1 MIEKV
6 LIANRGEIALRV
18 IRTCRALGIKTVA
31 VYSDEDAN
39 SLHVKQ
45 AGEAYHIGEAAPAR
59 SYLNQARMLDVM
71 LSSGADAVHPGYG
84 FLSENDDFAKLC
96 EDNHINFIGPS
107 SDSMNLCGDK
117 MRCKAAML
125 RANVPTVPGSPDLVK
140 DAEEAERIANEI
152 AYPVLLKSVYGGG
165 GRGIRLASNDQELRA
180 GYESVTGE
188 SMAAVGKSAIL
199 VEKFLEKTRHI
210 EYQMARDKHGNTVH
224 LFERECSIQRR
235 NQKLIEQTPS
245 PVVDPD
251 TRERV
256 GSIVCDAAEAVDYTN
271 LGTAEFLRADDTG
284 EFYFIEINARLQVE
298 HPITEFVS
306 GLDLVKLQIDIA
318 NGEPMPFRQKDLVMN
333 GYAIEC
339 RINAEDTFL
348 DFAPSTG
355 PVPDVEIPAGP
366 GVRCDT
372 YLYPGC
378 TVSPFYDS
386 LMAKLVTWGQTFEES
401 RTRMLAA
408 LEDFY
413 IGGVETSI
421 DLYRTILRSE
431 EYKTGQLSTDFL
443 KRYNMIERLEAD
455 LAGERE
461 AKSEAALAAAAVFS
475 ELFRSRVHG
484 SGGSS
489 DDGVAEG
496 GRDAGVGSGS
506 GGGGGGGGSSS
517 STDSEH
523 LWRMMLHR

>member
-18 IRTCRALGIKTVA
+18 IRTCRALGIGTVA
-31 VYSDEDAN
+31 VYSDEDTN

-45 AGEAYHIGEAAPAR
+45 AGEAYHIGRAAPAE
-59 SYLNQARMLDVM
+59 SYLNQEKMLDVIKK
-71 LSSGADAVHPGYG
+71 SGADAVHPGYG
-84 FLSENDDFAKLC
+84 FLSENDDFARLC
-96 EDNHINFIGPS
+96 EKNSINFIGPS
-107 SDSMNLCGDK
+107 ADSMNLCGDK

-125 RANVPTVPGSPDLVK
+125 KANVPTVPGSPDLVK
-140 DAEEAERIANEI
+140 DVEEAVSTANEI
-152 AYPVLLKSVYGGG
+152 GYPVLLKSVYGGG
-165 GRGIRLASNDQELRA
+165 GRGIRLASNDAELRA

-188 SMAAVGKSAIL
+188 SIAAVGKSAIL

-210 EYQMARDKHGNTVH
+210 EYQMARDKHGNTAH

-245 PVVDPD
+245 PVVDAE

-256 GSIVCDAAEAVDYTN
+256 GAIVCDAAEAVDYTN
-271 LGTAEFLRADDTG
+271 LGTAEFLRADSG

-298 HPITEFVS
+298 HPITEYVS

-318 NGEPMPFRQKDLVMN
+318 NGEPLPFKQKDLVMN

-355 PVPDVEIPAGP
+355 PVPGVELPAGP

-401 RTRMLAA
+401 RSRMLVA
-408 LEDFY
+408 LDDFY
-413 IGGVETSI
+413 IRGVETSI
-421 DLYRTILRSE
+421 PLYKTILRSD
-431 EYKTGQLSTDFL
+431 EYKEGQLSTDFL
-443 KRYNMIERLEAD
+443 KRYGMIERLENDIAEDKKSRAD
-455 LAGERE
+455 AAMAAAVMHSEFLKSRAG
-461 AKSEAALAAAAVFS
+461 SGDSDGSGGDAAAAV
-475 ELFRSRVHG
+475 
-484 SGGSS
+484 
-489 DDGVAEG
+489 
-496 GRDAGVGSGS
+496 DAHAGHRN
-506 GGGGGGGGSSS
+506 
-517 STDSEH
+517 EH
-523 LWRMMLHR
+523 WRMQQ